1 MFSFVAPGQ
10 PKNCSLVKSRN
21 TAYVGEQN
29 VDAVAGRTYSRA
41 VRRVLSVLPRSVSMF
56 LNCLAFACGSWLCMA
71 PAQAERSHTV
81 AAGQSLAHIARKY
94 DVTVW
99 SLAAANAL
107 SPDTPVRTGQV
118 LNVPDKGVVYVNT
131 GQTLWSVARRHECT
145 VEALASANGLT
156 ASSSL
161 RPGMRL
167 VLPGH
172 KPSPGGAK
180 EVRDTGGRSWG
191 TPSKRGNVTLYRIAT
206 QQNLV
211 VSIVDKRGR
220 VKADATQRLA
230 RFLKPRNSTKTK
242 KPNQRLLGLLAQI
255 SDHFGGRKIHVIS
268 GYRMAGG
275 NTHHESRHVA
285 AAAIDM
291 RVEGVPNR
299 VLRDYLRHF
308 DDVGVGYYPNSTF
321 IHFDVRPKNAYWVD
335 LSSPGQ
341 KSAYVPRAEREGFDG
356 KTTGLA
362 ELGKSLEATIED
374 IDPHGE
380 PDEVQADDE

>member
-1 MFSFVAPGQ
+1 MFVCGTWLFGGVA
-10 PKNCSLVKSRN
+10 K
-21 TAYVGEQN
+21 
-29 VDAVAGRTYSRA
+29 
-41 VRRVLSVLPRSVSMF
+41 
-56 LNCLAFACGSWLCMA
+56 
-71 PAQAERSHTV
+71 AERSHTV
-81 AAGQSLAHIARKY
+81 AAGQSLTHIARKY

-99 SLAAANAL
+99 SLAAANAIT
-107 SPDTPVRTGQV
+107 PETPVKTGQV
-118 LNVPDKGVVYVNT
+118 LQVPEKGVVYVNP
-131 GQTLWSVARRHECT
+131 GQTLWSVARRHNCT

-156 ASSSL
+156 ATSSL

-172 KPSPGGAK
+172 KPTGGGAK
-180 EVRDTGGRSWG
+180 ESRDAGGRSWG
-191 TPSKRGNVTLYRIAT
+191 VPKKRGTVTLYRVAT

-211 VSIVDKRGR
+211 VTLVDKRGR
-220 VKADATQRLA
+220 VKADATQRLS
-230 RFLKPRNSTKTK
+230 RFLKPRDSNKTK
-242 KPNQRLLGLLAQI
+242 KPNQRLLALLAQI

-275 NTHHESRHVA
+275 RTSEESRHVA

-291 RVEGVPNR
+291 RIEGVPNR

-321 IHFDVRPKNAYWVD
+321 VHFDVRPKNAYWVD

-341 KSAYVPRAEREGFDG
+341 KSAYVPRDQREGFEG
-356 KTTGLA
+356 RTAGLA
-362 ELGKSLEATIED
+362 ALAKSLEATIED

-380 PDEVQADDE
+380 PEQVQADDE

>member
-1 MFSFVAPGQ
+1 MFSFAARRQ
-10 PKNCSLVKSRN
+10 PKNCSPATS
-21 TAYVGEQN
+21 TIHSWPIDQN
-29 VDAVAGRTYSRA
+29 VEGVTFRTYAES
-41 VRRVLSVLPRSVSMF
+41 VRRVLCKLPRSVSIL
-56 LNCLAFACGSWLCMA
+56 LNCLAFACGSWLLVA
-71 PAQAERSHTV
+71 PARAERSHTV

-99 SLAAANAL
+99 SLAAANAI
-107 SPDTPVRTGQV
+107 SPETPVRAGQV
-118 LNVPDKGVVYVNT
+118 LNVPDKGVVYVNA

-156 ASSSL
+156 ATSSL
-161 RPGMRL
+161 KPGMRL

-172 KPSPGGAK
+172 KPSPGGGK
-180 EVRDTGGRSWG
+180 EPRDSSGRSWG
-191 TPSKRGNVTLYRIAT
+191 TPKKRAHVMLYRIAT
-206 QQNLV
+206 GQNLAV
-211 VSIVDKRGR
+211 TLTDKRGR
-220 VKADATQRLA
+220 VTPNATQQLA
-230 RFLKPRNSTKTK
+230 RFLRPRNSKKTK
-242 KPNQRLLGLLAQI
+242 KPNARLLSLLAQV

-275 NTHHESRHVA
+275 RTNEESRHVA
-285 AAAIDM
+285 ASAIDM
-291 RVEGVPNR
+291 RIEGVPNR

-308 DDVGVGYYPNSTF
+308 DDVGVGYYPNSSF
-321 IHFDVRPKNAYWVD
+321 IHFDVRSKNAYWVD

-341 KSAYVPRAEREGFDG
+341 TAAYVPREEREGFDG

-380 PDEVQADDE
+380 PDQVQADDE

>member
-1 MFSFVAPGQ
+1 M
-10 PKNCSLVKSRN
+10 
-21 TAYVGEQN
+21 VGT
-29 VDAVAGRTYSRA
+29 VRA
-41 VRRVLSVLPRSVSMF
+41 D
-56 LNCLAFACGSWLCMA
+56 
-71 PAQAERSHTV
+71 RSHTV
-81 AAGQSLAHIARKY
+81 AAGQSLAAIARKY

-99 SLAAANAL
+99 SLAAANAIT
-107 SPDTPVRTGQV
+107 PETPVRTGQV
-118 LNVPDKGVVYVNT
+118 LNVPDKGVVYVNA

-156 ASSSL
+156 TASNL

-172 KPSPGGAK
+172 KPSPGGVK
-180 EVRDTGGRSWG
+180 EPREAGGRSWG
-191 TPSKRGNVTLYRIAT
+191 TPKKRGHVTLYRVAT
-206 QQNLV
+206 QQNLALTL
-211 VSIVDKRGR
+211 VDKRGR
-220 VKADATQRLA
+220 VTPNATQQLS
-230 RFLKPRNSTKTK
+230 RFLRPRNSKKTK
-242 KPNQRLLGLLAQI
+242 KPQARLLALLAQV

-275 NTHHESRHVA
+275 RTNEESRHVA

-299 VLRDYLRHF
+299 ILRDYLRHF

-321 IHFDVRPKNAYWVD
+321 IHFDVRSKNAYWVD

-341 KSAYVPRAEREGFDG
+341 KAAYVPRDEREGFEG

-362 ELGKSLEATIED
+362 DLAKSLESTIED